1 MIHNPGGFELNN
13 SRLLTSGPKLT
24 FPFITL
30 LLVLI
35 LIYANSL
42 NGIWQFD
49 DEPNIVHNASV
60 HLRSLDRESIVKTFY
75 GFEQEKIYR
84 PVAYLSFGVNHYFG
98 GMDHVGYHIV
108 NLAIHYLAAVF
119 LFLFIYRTLTL
130 PRLKSA
136 YDRNAY
142 PVALLT
148 AFLWAIN
155 PVQVT
160 AVTYIVQ
167 RMASL
172 AGLFYILSMYLYVLG
187 RTSEIQ
193 GKKILFFSLSVLSAG
208 LAMGTKENAVMIPVS
223 IYLYDLILIQ
233 DINRK
238 IFVKHLKYFI
248 LPAAILVLLWLV
260 FSLNILSIA
269 DAYSGRPFTLLERL
283 LTEPRV
289 ILFYISLLLYPTYS
303 RLMLNHDFEIS
314 RSLLEPW
321 TTLPAILTIAIC
333 IVWAVWVARK
343 KPLPAYCILFF
354 FLNHLIEGSFIPL
367 ELIYEHRNYIPSML
381 LFLPVAIF
389 IMRALEY
396 FSYKK
401 ILQFSIAAM
410 VTFVL
415 ITQGHT
421 VTMYNFIFQAP
432 YLLWSD
438 NIAKAPN
445 LSRPHVNLGNIL
457 MDQGLYEEAY
467 ASYQKA
473 WSLQRFDRLSQAP
486 SAIYNMGRYHFY
498 KKDYPN
504 ALAHFE
510 TAVKM
515 EPRYSNLWV
524 SLAQAQIQLGNLRAA
539 ESAIRK
545 ALKRGPN
552 NVRLNAMLSIILLKQ
567 EAYSDTIRCG
577 WKTLT
582 IDPEYTDVMRV
593 LAEAYRRTGRIDRA
607 THLWETYAM
616 DDRSDIEGNLALIEL
631 YARTGQTERL
641 DRTIARVMMLK
652 RSKSWRGLMADYE
665 KDAAVHAYAPN
676 SQRLLSIILNRLK
689 FQQ

>member
-1 MIHNPGGFELNN
+1 MVRDSDEFGSNKSHVLPRQKLAFTLIA
-13 SRLLTSGPKLT
+13 LL
-24 FPFITL
+24 FA
-30 LLVLI
+30 LVV
-35 LIYANSL
+35 IYANTL
-42 NGIWQFD
+42 NGAWQFD
-49 DEPNIVHNASV
+49 DEPNIVNNPSV

-75 GFEQEKIYR
+75 GFEQKKIYR

-98 GMDHVGYHIV
+98 GMDPVGYHIV

-136 YDRNAY
+136 YGRNAY
-142 PVALLT
+142 PIALLT

-167 RMASL
+167 RMASM

-193 GKKILFFSLSVLSAG
+193 GKKILFFSLSALSAG
-208 LAMGTKENAVMIPVS
+208 LAMGTKENAIMIPVS

-233 DINRK
+233 DLNRET
-238 IFVKHLKYFI
+238 FVKHLKYFI
-248 LPAAILVLLWLV
+248 LPAAILVSLWLV
-260 FSLNILSIA
+260 FSLDIRSIA
-269 DAYSGRPFTLLERL
+269 GGYSGRPFTLLERL

-289 ILFYISLLLYPTYS
+289 ILFYISLLLYPTYN
-303 RLMLNHDFEIS
+303 RLMLTHDFEIS
-314 RSLLEPW
+314 RSLLDPW

-333 IVWAVWVARK
+333 IGWAVWVARK

-457 MDQGLYEEAY
+457 MDQELYEEAY

-652 RSKSWRGLMADYE
+652 RSKSWRGLIADYE
-665 KDAAVHAYAPN
+665 KDAAAHAYAPN

-689 FQQ
+689 LQK

>member
-1 MIHNPGGFELNN
+1 MSKRSPGLGWIDKRDLVPGLKFA
-13 SRLLTSGPKLT
+13 
-24 FPFITL
+24 L
-30 LLVLI
+30 LLLFLLVVI
-35 LIYANSL
+35 IYANSL
-42 NGIWQFD
+42 NGAWQFD
-49 DEPNIVHNASV
+49 DEPNIVNNASV
-60 HLRSLDRESIVKTFY
+60 HLRSLDRGSIVKTFY
-75 GFEQEKIYR
+75 GFEQEEIYR
-84 PVAYLSFGVNHYFG
+84 PLAYLSFGLNYYLG
-98 GMDHVGYHIV
+98 GIDPRGYHVV
-108 NLAIHYLAAVF
+108 NLAIHFLAAVF
-119 LFLFIYRTLTL
+119 LLLFIHRTLNL
-130 PRLKSA
+130 PRLKKA
-136 YDRNAY
+136 YGRDAY
-142 PVALLT
+142 AIALLT
-148 AFLWAIN
+148 AFLWAVN

-172 AGLFYILSMYLYVLG
+172 AGLFYILSLYLYLLG
-187 RTSEIQ
+187 RTSEVRC
-193 GKKILFFSLSVLSAG
+193 KKILFFSLCAATAA
-208 LAMGTKENAVMIPVS
+208 LAVGTKENAVMIPAS

-233 DINRK
+233 DITRK
-238 IFVKHLKYFI
+238 IFFKHLKYFI
-248 LPAAILVLLWLV
+248 LPAAILVSLWLV
-260 FSLNILSIA
+260 FSFDILSLA
-269 DAYSGRPFTLLERL
+269 SSYSERPFTLAERL

-321 TTLPAILTIAIC
+321 TTWPAILTIAIC
-333 IVWAVWVARK
+333 IGWAVWVARR

-389 IMRALEY
+389 IIRALGY

-401 ILQFSIAAM
+401 ILQFSIVALVA
-410 VTFVL
+410 FVL

-421 VTMYNFIFQAP
+421 VTMYNFIFRAP

-486 SAIYNMGRYHFY
+486 SAIYNLGRYHFY
-498 KKDYPN
+498 KKDYPK

-510 TAVKM
+510 AAVRM
-515 EPRYSNLWV
+515 EPRYSNMWV
-524 SLAQAQIQLGNLRAA
+524 SLAQTQIQLGDLKAA
-539 ESAIRK
+539 ESATRK
-545 ALKRGPN
+545 ALRRGADN
-552 NVRLNAMLSIILLKQ
+552 LRLNAMLSFVLLKQ
-567 EAYSDTIRCG
+567 GANADAIRYG
-577 WKTLT
+577 WKTLA
-582 IDPEYTDVMRV
+582 IDPEYSDVMRV

-607 THLWETYAM
+607 VHLWERYLR
-616 DDRSDIEGNLALIEL
+616 DDRGDIEGHLALIDL
-631 YARTGQTERL
+631 YAETGQTEKL
-641 DRTIARVMMLK
+641 DRTIAGVMMLK
-652 RSKSWRGLMADYE
+652 GPKSWRELIADYK
-665 KDAAVHAYAPN
+665 KDVAVHAYAPD

-689 FQQ
+689 LQQ